1 MKISVACDH
10 GGLKLK
16 NPLIKHLES
25 KGCEIIDCG
34 CYSDTSCDYPDYAL
48 AAAEAVSN
56 GEADYAM
63 LICTTGIGMA
73 MAANKVKGVRCALLH
88 EVESARLTRAHNN
101 ANALAMGAMI
111 VGEEDMKKIVDV
123 FLSTPF
129 EGGRHLRRVD
139 KITAIE
145 NKYFK

>member
-1 MKISVACDH
+1 MKIAVACDH
-10 GGLKLK
+10 GGFKLK
-16 NPLIKHLES
+16 KPLVEYLAG
-25 KGCEIIDCG
+25 KGYEIIDCG
-34 CYSDTSCDYPDYAL
+34 CNSENSCDYPDHAL
-48 AAAEAVSN
+48 AAAEAVSK

-63 LICTTGIGMA
+63 LICTTGIGMS

-88 EVESARLTRAHNN
+88 EAESARLTRAHND
-101 ANALAMGAMI
+101 ANALAMGSMI
-111 VGEEDMKKIVDV
+111 VSEEDMKKIVDV

-129 EGGRHLRRVD
+129 DGGRHLRRVD